1 MPIRNL
7 NLENLEESEMLLRPF
22 DTFIVGVDPGV
33 TTGVSVIGF
42 DREYGIPLPSEVEIW
57 GSTQY
62 SYGNSG
68 NLEDIL
74 GDDDDIEQT
83 ISQIVGDIAAYLS
96 KFGEVIVSIE
106 DFIIRKMNTSRD
118 FLAPV
123 RITAGIRQEIFSHCD
138 IGFVSYTPADAKAIC
153 NDKRMD
159 IWGYEIET
167 QKDRHSRDAD
177 RHAVLTLR
185 RIKENPRLVDDL
197 LR

>member
-1 MPIRNL
+1 MPTRNL
-7 NLENLEESEMLLRPF
+7 NLDDIKEAEMLLRPF
-22 DTFIVGVDPGV
+22 DTFIMGVDPGV

-42 DREYGIPLPSEVEIW
+42 NHSDGIPLPTEVDVW
-57 GSTQY
+57 GSTQF
-62 SYGNSG
+62 SYGGSG
-68 NLEDIL
+68 NFEDVL
-74 GDDDDIEQT
+74 GDDKDIEQT
-83 ISQIVGDIAAYLS
+83 ISKMVSDIAKYLA
-96 KFGEVIVSIE
+96 KFGNVIVSIE

-123 RITAGIRQEIFSHCD
+123 RITAGIRQEIYKSPR

-159 IWGYEIET
+159 LWGYNIRT

-185 RIKENPRLVDDL
+185 RIKENPRLLHDL
-197 LR
+197 LH

>member
-1 MPIRNL
+1 MPTRNL
-7 NLENLEESEMLLRPF
+7 DLEDLKEAEMLLRPF
-22 DTFIVGVDPGV
+22 DVFIVGVDPGV

-42 DREYGIPLPSEVEIW
+42 CHSDGIPLPSEVDVW
-57 GSTQY
+57 GSTQF

-68 NLEDIL
+68 NFEDIL
-74 GDDDDIEQT
+74 ADDDNIEQH
-83 ISQIVGDIAAYLS
+83 ISCLVGDIAKHLAQ
-96 KFGEVIVSIE
+96 FGNVIVSIE

-123 RITAGIRQEIFSHCD
+123 RITAGIRQEIYKSRS
-138 IGFVSYTPADAKAIC
+138 IGFVSYTPADAKSIC

-159 IWGYEIET
+159 LWGYEIRT

-185 RIKENPRLVDDL
+185 RIKENPRLLHDL